1 MKKII
6 TLLSMMLCLFA
17 TAQEVSDTMCI
28 YRNDKTVVRIPIS
41 EIDSVVFAMFAAP
54 EVPDTPVTPPSSS
67 EYEAVDLGLPSGVK
81 WASCNVGALKPED
94 CGSRYSW
101 GETEEKTDY
110 SWSTY
115 KWSNGSDDTM
125 TKYCT
130 HSDYGVVDNL
140 AILALDDDVANVK
153 WGGDWRMP
161 TEAEQY
167 ELRKVCR
174 WEWTNVNG
182 VNGYRVIG
190 LNGNSIFLPTTG
202 LLSDSELEDATSVGY
217 YWSSTLCKDECS
229 LTYTMCFEDS
239 WIDRDYSGRAWG
251 FCVRPVCGE
260 NRSPIVNYTVSVS
273 ASVGGSASIRGVG
286 GTSVQLLP
294 EERVN
299 LIATANEGYAFVGWF
314 VGDDETAVSIDAEY
328 SFTVSASISLV
339 AKFKKVRDL
348 NGYEAVDLGLPSGLL
363 WATCNVGASKPEECG
378 GYYAWGETEEK
389 TDYSW
394 DTYKWCNNGRDED
407 LTKYCAESL
416 SGTFDNKTLLEAED
430 DVATVKWG
438 GSWRMPTRAEQDEL
452 RNECTWEWTELN
464 GVYGCKVTGP
474 NGNSIFLPAAG
485 SRHDTR
491 ISYVGRYGYY
501 WSSSLNDSVSYGFST
516 YYFYFD
522 ANYFNWDNCSRE
534 QGLSVR
540 AVCD

>member
-54 EVPDTPVTPPSSS
+54 EVPDTPITPPSSS
-67 EYEAVDLGLPSGVK
+67 E
-81 WASCNVGALKPED
+81 
-94 CGSRYSW
+94 
-101 GETEEKTDY
+101 
-110 SWSTY
+110 
-115 KWSNGSDDTM
+115 
-125 TKYCT
+125 
-130 HSDYGVVDNL
+130 
-140 AILALDDDVANVK
+140 
-153 WGGDWRMP
+153 
-161 TEAEQY
+161 
-167 ELRKVCR
+167 
-174 WEWTNVNG
+174 
-182 VNGYRVIG
+182 
-190 LNGNSIFLPTTG
+190 
-202 LLSDSELEDATSVGY
+202 
-217 YWSSTLCKDECS
+217 
-229 LTYTMCFEDS
+229 
-239 WIDRDYSGRAWG
+239 
-251 FCVRPVCGE
+251 
-260 NRSPIVNYTVSVS
+260 
-273 ASVGGSASIRGVG
+273 
-286 GTSVQLLP
+286 
-294 EERVN
+294 
-299 LIATANEGYAFVGWF
+299 
-314 VGDDETAVSIDAEY
+314 
-328 SFTVSASISLV
+328 
-339 AKFKKVRDL
+339 
-348 NGYEAVDLGLPSGLL
+348 YEAVDLGLPSGLL